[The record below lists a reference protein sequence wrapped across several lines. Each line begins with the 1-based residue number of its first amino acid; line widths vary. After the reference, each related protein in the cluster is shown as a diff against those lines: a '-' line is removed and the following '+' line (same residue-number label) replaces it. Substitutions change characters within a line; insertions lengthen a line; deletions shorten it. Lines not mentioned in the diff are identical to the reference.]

1 MISFPDP
8 PTTVKKI
15 MLVEDNLLFRR
26 VIEMALLK
34 AGYNCVPCESATE
47 ALQMLLIETPD
58 LILSDYD
65 MPEMNGFDFRQAVLL
80 NPSISDIPFVFLTS
94 FTDNK
99 LVLEGLNM
107 SALDF
112 INKET
117 PIPVI
122 ISKLNNIIKTLA
134 NEHVRSVRE
143 LKVAAET
150 LNVKSIPTHAP
161 IVNGYRIFYWHKGY
175 MGYPGG
181 DFIDFVQVDSRFC
194 FAFLGDIMGKKWKA
208 WFFTFGFLSYIRAAI
223 RFCVLDQELD
233 LATIVQK
240 INKLI
245 YLDESLQNILS
256 SLSIVLLDTH
266 TGNVHY
272 TGAGDLPLISYS
284 AQTGTTSTVQSS
296 GLLLGLLEDGFY
308 DNRVITMEPGDQLA
322 IFTDGMI
329 DIPSDG
335 SKKSDYPFFVEKVT
349 PYLGQADS
357 FELIRKHVLDRID
370 DSNQMD
376 DASIIFIEKTTTL
389 I

>member
-15 MLVEDNLLFRR
+15 LLVEDNLLFRT
-26 VIEMALLK
+26 VVEHALVR
-34 AGYNCVPCESATE
+34 AGYTCVLCESATE
-47 ALQMLLIETPD
+47 ALKMLLVETPD

-80 NPSISDIPFVFLTS
+80 NPNISDIPFVFLTS

-122 ISKLNNIIKTLA
+122 ITKLNNIIKTLE

-161 IVNGYRIFYWHKGY
+161 RVSGYRIFYWHKGY
-175 MGYPGG
+175 RGYPGG
-181 DFIDFVQVDSRFC
+181 DFIDFVQVDSRYC

-223 RFCVLDQELD
+223 RFCVLDHDFE

-256 SLSIVLLDTH
+256 SLSLLLLDTH
-266 TGNVHY
+266 TGEVHY

-284 AQTGTTSTVQSS
+284 PETGRTSTIQST
-296 GLLLGLLEDGFY
+296 GLLLGLLEDGLY
-308 DNRVITMEPGDQLA
+308 DKQIVQMKAGDQLA

-329 DIPSDG
+329 DIPSNG

-349 PYLGQADS
+349 PYLGQPDS
-357 FELIRKHVLDRID
+357 FERIRRNVLELID

-376 DASIIFIEKTTTL
+376 DASIIFIEKQ
-389 I
+389 

>member
-1 MISFPDP
+1 MISYAEPQ
-8 PTTVKKI
+8 TAVKKI
-15 MLVEDNLLFRR
+15 LLVEDNLLFRK
-26 VIEMALLK
+26 VIEHALQK
-34 AGYNCVPCESATE
+34 AGYNCVLCESATE
-47 ALQMLLIETPD
+47 ALNMLLVETPD

-80 NPSISDIPFVFLTS
+80 NPNISDIPFVFLTS

-122 ISKLNNIIKTLA
+122 ITKLNNIIKILE

-161 IVNGYRIFYWHKGY
+161 AVSGYRIFYWHKGY
-175 MGYPGG
+175 RGYPGG

-223 RFCVLDQELD
+223 RFCVLDQDFELV
-233 LATIVQK
+233 TIVQK

-256 SLSIVLLDTH
+256 SLSLLLLDTH
-266 TGNVHY
+266 TGEVHY

-284 AQTGTTSTVQSS
+284 SETGKESTVQST
-296 GLLLGLLEDGFY
+296 GLLLGLLEDGLY
-308 DNRVITMEPGDQLA
+308 DKQVVAMKPGDQLA

-329 DIPSDG
+329 DIPSNG
-335 SKKSDYPFFVEKVT
+335 SKKSDYPFFVEKIT
-349 PYLGQADS
+349 PYLGKSDS
-357 FELIRKHVLDRID
+357 FALIRQHVLDLID

-376 DASIIFIEKTTTL
+376 DASIIFIEKQ
-389 I
+389 

>member
-15 MLVEDNLLFRR
+15 LLVEDNLLFRK
-26 VIEMALLK
+26 VVEAALVK
-34 AGYNCVPCESATE
+34 AGYNCVLCESATE
-47 ALQMLLIETPD
+47 ALQLLLVETPD

-80 NPSISDIPFVFLTS
+80 NPNISDIPFVFLTS

-122 ISKLNNIIKTLA
+122 ITKLNNIIKTLE

-150 LNVKSIPTHAP
+150 LNVKSIPVHAP
-161 IVNGYRIFYWHKGY
+161 TVGGYRIWYWHKGY
-175 MGYPGG
+175 RGYPGG
-181 DFIDFVQVDSRFC
+181 DFIDFVQVDDRFC

-223 RFCVLDQELD
+223 RFCVLDHDFD
-233 LATIVQK
+233 LVTIVQK

-256 SLSIVLLDTH
+256 SLSLLLLDTH
-266 TGNVHY
+266 TGEVHY
-272 TGAGDLPLISYS
+272 TGAGDLPLISYRPETS
-284 AQTGTTSTVQSS
+284 ETSTIQSA

-308 DNRVITMEPGDQLA
+308 DKQIIAMKPGDQLA

-335 SKKSDYPFFVEKVT
+335 SKKSDYPFFVGRIK
-349 PYLGQADS
+349 PYLGQPDT
-357 FELIRKHVLDRID
+357 FELIRRNVLDTID
-370 DSNQMD
+370 DTNQMD
-376 DASIIFIEKTTTL
+376 DASIIFLEKQ
-389 I
+389 

>member
-15 MLVEDNLLFRR
+15 LLVEDNLLFRK
-26 VIEMALLK
+26 VIEHALLK
-34 AGYNCVPCESATE
+34 AGYNCVLCESASE
-47 ALQMLLIETPD
+47 ALNMLLVETPD

-80 NPSISDIPFVFLTS
+80 NPNISDIPFVFLTS

-122 ISKLNNIIKTLA
+122 ITKLNNIIKTLE

-161 IVNGYRIFYWHKGY
+161 LVNGYRIFYWHKGY
-175 MGYPGG
+175 RGYPGG
-181 DFIDFVQVDSRFC
+181 DFIDFVQVDERYC

-223 RFCVLDQELD
+223 RFCVLDQDFELV
-233 LATIVQK
+233 TIVQK

-256 SLSIVLLDTH
+256 SLSLLLLDTH
-266 TGNVHY
+266 TGEVHY
-272 TGAGDLPLISYS
+272 TGAGDLPLVGYS
-284 AQTGTTSTVQSS
+284 PGTGRTTTIQST
-296 GLLLGLLEDGFY
+296 GLLLGLLEDGLY
-308 DNRVITMEPGDQLA
+308 DKQIVAMKTGDQLA

-329 DIPSDG
+329 DIPSNG
-335 SKKSDYPFFVEKVT
+335 SKKSDYPFFVEKIT
-349 PYLGQADS
+349 PYLGLPDS
-357 FELIRKHVLDRID
+357 FGLIRKHVLELID

-376 DASIIFIEKTTTL
+376 DASIIFIEKQ
-389 I
+389 

>member
-15 MLVEDNLLFRR
+15 LLVEDNLLFRT
-26 VIEMALLK
+26 VVEHALVR
-34 AGYNCVPCESATE
+34 AGYTCVLCESATE
-47 ALQMLLIETPD
+47 ALKMLLVETPD

-80 NPSISDIPFVFLTS
+80 NPNISDIPFVFLTS

-122 ISKLNNIIKTLA
+122 ITKLNNIIKTLE

-161 IVNGYRIFYWHKGY
+161 RVSGYRIFYWHKGY
-175 MGYPGG
+175 RGYPGG
-181 DFIDFVQVDSRFC
+181 DFIDFVQVDSRYC

-223 RFCVLDQELD
+223 RFCVLDHDFE

-256 SLSIVLLDTH
+256 SLSLLLLDTH
-266 TGNVHY
+266 TGEVHY

-284 AQTGTTSTVQSS
+284 PESGRTSTIQST
-296 GLLLGLLEDGFY
+296 GLLLGLLEDGLY
-308 DNRVITMEPGDQLA
+308 DKQIVQMKAGDQLA

-329 DIPSDG
+329 DIPSNG

-349 PYLGQADS
+349 PYLGQPDS
-357 FELIRKHVLDRID
+357 FERIRRNVLELID

-376 DASIIFIEKTTTL
+376 DASIIFIEKQ
-389 I
+389 

>member
-1 MISFPDP
+1 MITFPDP

-15 MLVEDNLLFRR
+15 LLVEDNLLFRK
-26 VIEMALLK
+26 VIEHALVK
-34 AGYNCVPCESATE
+34 AGYNCVLCESATE
-47 ALQMLLIETPD
+47 ALQLLLVETPD

-80 NPSISDIPFVFLTS
+80 NPNISDIPFVFLTS

-117 PIPVI
+117 PIQVI
-122 ISKLNNIIKTLA
+122 ITKLDNIIKTLQ

-143 LKVAAET
+143 LKIAAEA
-150 LNVKSIPTHAP
+150 LNVKSMPTHTP
-161 IVNGYRIFYWHKGY
+161 DVSGYRISFWHRGY
-175 MGYPGG
+175 RGYPGG
-181 DFIDFVQVDSRFC
+181 DFIDFVQVDSRYC

-223 RFCVLDQELD
+223 RFCVLDQDFD

-256 SLSIVLLDTH
+256 SLSLLLLDTE
-266 TGNVHY
+266 TGEVHY
-272 TGAGDLPLISYS
+272 TGAGDLPLISFKP
-284 AQTGTTSTVQSS
+284 QTGQTKTVQSA

-308 DNRVITMEPGDQLA
+308 DNRTISMEPGDQLA

-329 DIPSDG
+329 DIPSNG
-335 SKKSDYPFFVEKVT
+335 SKKSDYPFFVEKIS
-349 PYLGQADS
+349 PYLGKPDT
-357 FELIRKHVLDRID
+357 FELIKTRVLNSID

-376 DASIIFIEKTTTL
+376 DASIIFIEK

>member
-1 MISFPDP
+1 MISFRDP

-15 MLVEDNLLFRR
+15 LFVEDNLLFRK
-26 VIEMALLK
+26 VVEASLVK
-34 AGYNCVPCESATE
+34 AGYNCVLCESATE
-47 ALQMLLIETPD
+47 ALNLLLVETPD

-80 NPSISDIPFVFLTS
+80 NPNISDIPFVFLTS
-94 FTDNK
+94 ATDNK

-122 ISKLNNIIKTLA
+122 ITKLNNIIKTLE

-150 LNVKSIPTHAP
+150 LNVKSIPTHSP
-161 IVNGYRIFYWHKGY
+161 SVQGFRIHFWHKGY
-175 MGYPGG
+175 RSYPGG
-181 DFIDFVQVDSRFC
+181 DFIDFVQVDDRFC

-223 RFCVLDQELD
+223 RFCVLDQDFD

-256 SLSIVLLDTH
+256 SLSLLLLDTR
-266 TGNVHY
+266 TGDVHY
-272 TGAGDLPLISYS
+272 TGAGDLPLISYQPETGKTTTIQS
-284 AQTGTTSTVQSS
+284 A

-308 DNRVITMEPGDQLA
+308 DNKTISMKPGDQLA

-329 DIPSDG
+329 DIPSNG
-335 SKKSDYPFFVEKVT
+335 SKKSDYPFFVEKIM
-349 PYLGQADS
+349 PYLGQPDS
-357 FELIRKHVLDRID
+357 FGLIREHVLERID

-376 DASIIFIEKTTTL
+376 DASIIFIEKQ
-389 I
+389 

>member
-1 MISFPDP
+1 MISFVEPQ
-8 PTTVKKI
+8 TTVKKI
-15 MLVEDNLLFRR
+15 LLVEDNLLFRK
-26 VIEMALLK
+26 VIEHALLK
-34 AGYNCVPCESATE
+34 AGYNCVLCESATE
-47 ALQMLLIETPD
+47 ALNMLLVETPD

-80 NPSISDIPFVFLTS
+80 NPNISDIPFVFLTS

-122 ISKLNNIIKTLA
+122 ITKLNNIIKTLE
-134 NEHVRSVRE
+134 NEHLRSVRE

-161 IVNGYRIFYWHKGY
+161 AVTGYRIFYWHKGY
-175 MGYPGG
+175 RGYPGG
-181 DFIDFVQVDSRFC
+181 DFIDFVQADSRFC

-223 RFCVLDQELD
+223 RFCVLDQDFD
-233 LATIVQK
+233 LVTIVQK

-256 SLSIVLLDTH
+256 SLSLLLLDTH
-266 TGNVHY
+266 TGEVHY
-272 TGAGDLPLISYS
+272 TGAGDLPLVSFS
-284 AQTGTTSTVQSS
+284 RETGSTSTIQST
-296 GLLLGLLEDGFY
+296 GLLLGLLEDGLY
-308 DNRVITMEPGDQLA
+308 DKQVMTMKRGDQLA

-329 DIPSDG
+329 DIPSNG
-335 SKKSDYPFFVEKVT
+335 SKKSDYPFFVEKIT
-349 PYLGQADS
+349 PYLGTPDS
-357 FELIRKHVLDRID
+357 FGLIRQHVLDLID

-376 DASIIFIEKTTTL
+376 DASIIFIEKQ
-389 I
+389 

>member
-15 MLVEDNLLFRR
+15 LLVEDNLLFRR
-26 VIEMALLK
+26 VVESALVK
-34 AGYNCVPCESATE
+34 AGYTCVLSESASE
-47 ALQMLLIETPD
+47 ALELLHSETPD

-65 MPEMNGFDFRQAVLL
+65 MPEMNGFDFRQEVLL
-80 NPSISDIPFVFLTS
+80 NPNISDIPFVFLTS

-122 ISKLNNIIKTLA
+122 ISKLNNIIKTLE

-143 LKVAAET
+143 LKVAAEA

-161 IVNGYRIFYWHKGY
+161 SVSGYRIFYWHRGY
-175 MGYPGG
+175 RGYPGG
-181 DFIDFVQVDSRFC
+181 DFIDFVQVDSRYC

-223 RFCVLDQELD
+223 RFCVLDQD
-233 LATIVQK
+233 FNLATIVQK

-256 SLSIVLLDTH
+256 SLSLLLLDTH
-266 TGNVHY
+266 TGRVHY

-284 AQTGTTSTVQSS
+284 PKTGRTSTVQSA

-308 DNRVITMEPGDQLA
+308 DNQELTMQHGDQLA

-329 DIPSDG
+329 DIPSNG
-335 SKKSDYPFFVEKVT
+335 AKKSDYPFFVEKIT
-349 PYLGQADS
+349 PYLGKPDS
-357 FELIRKHVLDRID
+357 FELIRKHVLDLID
-370 DSNQMD
+370 DNNQMD
-376 DASIIFIEKTTTL
+376 DASIIFIEKQ
-389 I
+389 

>member
-15 MLVEDNLLFRR
+15 LLVEDNLLFRT
-26 VIEMALLK
+26 VVEHALVR
-34 AGYNCVPCESATE
+34 AGYTCVLCESATE
-47 ALQMLLIETPD
+47 ALKMLLVETPD

-80 NPSISDIPFVFLTS
+80 NPNISDIPFVFLTS

-122 ISKLNNIIKTLA
+122 ITKLNNIIKTLE

-161 IVNGYRIFYWHKGY
+161 RVSGYRIFYWHKGY
-175 MGYPGG
+175 RGYPGG
-181 DFIDFVQVDSRFC
+181 DFIDFVQVDSRYC

-223 RFCVLDQELD
+223 RFCVLDHDFE

-256 SLSIVLLDTH
+256 SLSLLLLDTH
-266 TGNVHY
+266 TGEVHY

-284 AQTGTTSTVQSS
+284 PETGRTSTIQST
-296 GLLLGLLEDGFY
+296 GLLLGLLEDGLY
-308 DNRVITMEPGDQLA
+308 DKQIVQMKAGDQLA

-329 DIPSDG
+329 DIPSNG

-349 PYLGQADS
+349 PYLGQPDS
-357 FELIRKHVLDRID
+357 FERIRRNVLDLID

-376 DASIIFIEKTTTL
+376 DASIIFIEKQ
-389 I
+389 

>member
-1 MISFPDP
+1 MITFPDP
-8 PTTVKKI
+8 PTAVKKI
-15 MLVEDNLLFRR
+15 LLVEDNLLFRR
-26 VIEMALLK
+26 VIEHALVK
-34 AGYNCVPCESATE
+34 AGYNCVLCESADE
-47 ALQMLLIETPD
+47 ALRLLLVEKPD

-80 NPSISDIPFVFLTS
+80 NPNISDIPFVFLTS

-117 PIPVI
+117 PIQVI
-122 ISKLNNIIKTLA
+122 ITKLNNIIKTLE

-143 LKVAAET
+143 LKIAAEA
-150 LNVKSIPTHAP
+150 LNVKSMPTRTPDVA
-161 IVNGYRIFYWHKGY
+161 GYRISFWHRGY
-175 MGYPGG
+175 RGYPGG

-223 RFCVLDQELD
+223 RFCVLDQD
-233 LATIVQK
+233 FNLATIVQK

-256 SLSIVLLDTH
+256 SLSLLLLDTQ
-266 TGNVHY
+266 TGEVHY
-272 TGAGDLPLISYS
+272 SGAGDLPLISFTPANS
-284 AQTGTTSTVQSS
+284 QPKTVQSA

-308 DNRVITMEPGDQLA
+308 DNRTIPMTTGDQLA

-329 DIPSDG
+329 DIPSNG
-335 SKKSDYPFFVEKVT
+335 SKKSDYPFFVEKIS
-349 PYLGQADS
+349 PYLGKTDS
-357 FELIRKHVLDRID
+357 FELIKTHVLNCID

-376 DASIIFIEKTTTL
+376 DASIIFIEK

>member
-15 MLVEDNLLFRR
+15 LLVEDNLLFRK
-26 VIEMALLK
+26 VVEHALLK
-34 AGYNCVPCESATE
+34 AGYNCVLCESASE
-47 ALQMLLIETPD
+47 ALKMLVVETPD

-80 NPSISDIPFVFLTS
+80 NPNISDIPFVFLTS

-122 ISKLNNIIKTLA
+122 ITKLNNIIKTLE
-134 NEHVRSVRE
+134 NEHLRSVRE

-161 IVNGYRIFYWHKGY
+161 LVDGYRIFYWHKGY
-175 MGYPGG
+175 RGYPGG

-223 RFCVLDQELD
+223 RFCVLDQDFELV
-233 LATIVQK
+233 TIVQK

-256 SLSIVLLDTH
+256 SLSLLLLDTH
-266 TGNVHY
+266 TGQVHY
-272 TGAGDLPLISYS
+272 TGAGDLPLVGYS
-284 AQTGTTSTVQSS
+284 PETGRTSTIQST
-296 GLLLGLLEDGFY
+296 GLLLGLLEDGLY
-308 DNRVITMEPGDQLA
+308 DKQTVAMKAGDQLA

-329 DIPSDG
+329 DIPSNG
-335 SKKSDYPFFVEKVT
+335 SKKSDYPFFVEKIT
-349 PYLGQADS
+349 PYLGQPDS
-357 FELIRKHVLDRID
+357 FGLIRKHVLELID

-376 DASIIFIEKTTTL
+376 DASIIFIEKQ
-389 I
+389 